1 MSEILESEGAEFAR
15 AQQVV
20 AELREVL
27 RSSSE
32 AYYGDGESALSDTEY
47 DQKLSDLRS
56 LEARYPQLSSQDSPT
71 QTVGANPQKTGFAP
85 HTHRQKMLSLD
96 NVFSL
101 DEFVAWAQKTAK
113 TLVSASAGVAGTGTG
128 ADSAAGAGADGEG
141 TDSASAGASVLAA
154 AAGTGSAATDAHWLT
169 ELKIDGLAVS
179 LSYRRG
185 ELVTA
190 ATRGDGSTGEDIT
203 ANAQYINAIPK
214 RLSGANLPDFFEV
227 RGEVFITKADFQRLN
242 EDQLKMQQE
251 YTDRLKREGKTVP
264 LNPRFAQFANARN
277 TAAGIIRQLTNN
289 KKNAEL
295 ALMRQRLALLSL
307 YVHGIGA
314 WDGEVR
320 QQSEV
325 YQLFKQW
332 GLPVSPHNRVC
343 DTTGVLEYI
352 ASYGANRDAVEHDI
366 DGVVIKVNSVAQ
378 QRALGETSRAPR
390 WAIAYKYPPERVHT
404 RLLDIR
410 VGVGRTGRVTP
421 YAVLEPVSVAGST
434 VSSAT
439 LHNQD
444 VVRAKGVLIGDTVV
458 LRKAGDVI
466 PEILGAVF
474 SARTGDEVQW
484 QMPADCPEC
493 GSELTQMKAGDVD
506 LRCPNAR
513 SCPAQIAGRIEY
525 IGSRKVLD
533 IEALGQVA
541 ARALT
546 NPLPPLQ
553 PLLTSEAELF
563 NITAEQLMP
572 LAVAKLDPTT
582 GLPVYDENGEIVFS
596 MPFQRV
602 AMRYPELG
610 STDVVEEGAKT
621 VRRTKSVR
629 AVVPSKTAE
638 KLVEQLQAAK
648 QKPLW
653 RLLAALGIRHV
664 GPVVARDIAD
674 HFGSFDAIFNA
685 TEEQL
690 AEVEGVAVG
699 TARSIISWYEV
710 EWHREIIERWRASG
724 VLLSAPQKDE
734 TVQKS
739 AVLAGLSI
747 VVTGTLK
754 GYTRESAKAALIAA
768 GAKAAGSVSKNTDF
782 VVAGESAGS
791 KLKKAEQLRVPV
803 LNAAQ
808 FEILLKQGVA
818 GLGAA

>member
-32 AYYGDGESALSDTEY
+32 AYYGDGESTLSDTEY
-47 DQKLSDLRS
+47 DQKLSDLKS

-101 DEFVAWAQKTAK
+101 DEFTVWTQKTAK
-113 TLVSASAGVAGTGTG
+113 TLASAGAGVAGTGTG
-128 ADSAAGAGADGEG
+128 ADSVGADGAG

-154 AAGTGSAATDAHWLT
+154 AAGTCSAATDAHWLT

-214 RLSGANLPDFFEV
+214 RLGGANLPDFFEV
-227 RGEVFITKADFQRLN
+227 RGEIFITKTDFQRLN
-242 EDQLKMQQE
+242 EEQLKMQQE

-295 ALMRQRLALLSL
+295 ALMRQRLASLSL

-325 YQLFKQW
+325 YQLLKQW

-343 DTTGVLEYI
+343 DTAGVLEYI

-390 WAIAYKYPPERVHT
+390 WAIAYKYPPEQVHT

-474 SARTGDEVQW
+474 STRTGDEVQW

-546 NPLPPLQ
+546 NPLPPLP

-610 STDVVEEGAKT
+610 STDVVGEGAKT

-710 EWHREIIERWRASG
+710 EWHREIIECWRASG

-734 TVQKS
+734 TAQKS

-747 VVTGTLK
+747 VVTGTLE

-791 KLKKAEQLRVPV
+791 KLKKAEQLGVPV